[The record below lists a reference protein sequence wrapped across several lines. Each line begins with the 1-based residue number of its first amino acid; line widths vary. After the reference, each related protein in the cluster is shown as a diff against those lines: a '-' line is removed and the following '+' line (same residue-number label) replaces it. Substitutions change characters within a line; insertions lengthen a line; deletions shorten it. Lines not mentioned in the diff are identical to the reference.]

1 MTPPSLQADGQGIQA
16 TTIRQIHQEQLK
28 RAERFNGRAAMLG
41 FAIGLVVEAFTGFG
55 ILDQIGLASL
65 LSQG

>member
-1 MTPPSLQADGQGIQA
+1 MTTPSLQADGQGIQA
-16 TTIRQIHQEQLK
+16 TTIRQLHQEQLK
-28 RAERFNGRAAMLG
+28 RVERFNGRAAMLG
-41 FAIGLVVEAFTGFG
+41 FAIALVVEAFTGFG